1 MSSNISLPILDY
13 HNVSKTIENFISKN
27 VKPSFDGVVLG
38 LSGGLDS
45 SVLVNLCVK
54 ALGKDNVFGV
64 IMPENNV
71 TPTEDTLDGENL
83 AKSLGIEHVTIGLDS
98 VVNSYGSILPHDLRA
113 NGNLLARIRMNILYH
128 YGFIKKSLV
137 LGTSDKSELYI
148 GYFTK
153 YGDGGSDLIPIADL
167 YKVQVRELAKHLSVP
182 NNIIN
187 KKSSPRLWPD
197 HEAEKE
203 IGIKYEQ
210 LDVILHAIIDLKLPL
225 AEISQKMNEDIELIK
240 NVEQKILL
248 SEHKR
253 NIAPICYLNKSS
265 M

>member
-1 MSSNISLPILDY
+1 MSSNISLPKLDY
-13 HNVSKTIENFISKN
+13 ENVSKTIEDFILKN
-27 VKPSFDGVVLG
+27 VKPRFNGVILG

-45 SVLVNLCVK
+45 SVLVKLCVN

-64 IMPENNV
+64 IMPESSV

-83 AKSLGIEHVTIGLDS
+83 VKSLGIEKVTIDLDS
-98 VVNSYGSILPHDLRA
+98 IVTSYGRILPHDLKA

-153 YGDGGSDLIPIADL
+153 YGDGGSDLMPIADL
-167 YKVQVRELAKHLSVP
+167 YKVQVRELAKHLAVP
-182 NNIIN
+182 NNIIQKN
-187 KKSSPRLWPD
+187 SSPRLWPD
-197 HEAEKE
+197 HEAEEE

-225 AEISQKMNEDIELIK
+225 AEISQKMNEGIELIK

-253 NIAPICYLNKSS
+253 NMVPICFLSKSS